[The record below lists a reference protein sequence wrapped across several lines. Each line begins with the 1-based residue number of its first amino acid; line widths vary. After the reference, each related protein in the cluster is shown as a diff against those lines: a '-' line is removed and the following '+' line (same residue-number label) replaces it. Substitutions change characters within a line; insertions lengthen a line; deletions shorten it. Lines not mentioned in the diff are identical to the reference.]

1 MATDFKEELAWQS
14 VLKFME
20 STHNRLEALETEYLA
35 LERLLKK
42 KLGITEDEL
51 RESRREVVE
60 DQQSLLDST
69 PLGRQIKAHIEQG
82 QDGLRRLAEFLRAGE
97 SDSGPGSATLN

>member
-51 RESRREVVE
+51 PEARREVVE
-60 DQQSLLDST
+60 DQQLLPDST
-69 PLGRQIKAHIEQG
+69 PLGRQIKARIEQG
-82 QDGLRRLAEFLRAGE
+82 QDGLRRLVEILRAIE
-97 SDSGPGSATLN
+97 SDSGPGSATLH